1 MKKFIEIGIGN
12 KWIVRTELEHED
24 GTETEMKGIVKPF
37 KLRSVYLR
45 LWIRRRVLIIDTR
58 EGIKLQSK
66 SKNKFKII
74 IGFYG
79 V

>member
-1 MKKFIEIGIGN
+1 MKKYIEIGIGN
-12 KWIVRTELEHED
+12 TWFVRTELENED
-24 GTETEMKGIVKPF
+24 GTETEIKGIVKPF

-45 LWIRRRVLIIDTR
+45 IWIRRRVLILDLR
-58 EGIKLQSK
+58 EGIKIQTK
-66 SKNKFKII
+66 SKENFKII